1 MVWPAMAR
9 DAVGLAGLFGAVNA
23 SAPKLT
29 GGMVGGEGL
38 EPPTFS
44 V

>member
-1 MVWPAMAR
+1 MAGDGPGR
-9 DAVGLAGLFGAVNA
+9 GGFGGPFGAVNA
-23 SAPKLT
+23 LAPKLT